1 MNKIGFPG
9 CCTAEILNGFDKIA
23 TMQWNLRTNIP
34 TKEEVFEQCLKSRQA
49 GQGILIAILT
59 NTQKE
64 GLKVLKECGFTR
76 TRAISKTHH
85 PETKLILLW
94 KALDKL

>member
-1 MNKIGFPG
+1 MNRISFPG
-9 CCTAEILNGFDKIA
+9 CCTAQILNGFDSIN
-23 TMQWNLRTNIP
+23 TMQWNLKQSVP
-34 TKEEVFEQCLKSRQA
+34 TKEELLEQCHKSRQA
-49 GQGILIAILT
+49 GQGILVAILT